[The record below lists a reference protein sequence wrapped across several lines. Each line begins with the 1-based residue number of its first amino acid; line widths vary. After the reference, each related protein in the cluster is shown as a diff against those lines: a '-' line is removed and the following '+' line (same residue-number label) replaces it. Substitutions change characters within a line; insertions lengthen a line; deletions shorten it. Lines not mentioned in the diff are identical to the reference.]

1 MISPG
6 LLLDLTTK
14 GYTTDLQLS
23 VVTWTLQACRIHW
36 PPNIPISHSHRL
48 DLKRS
53 SLSFEH
59 PSTQLSHT
67 DQNSTPS
74 KPRRISRRSDMSE
87 SASRQSACSH
97 DHRQNNRKISDS
109 QARIRLVDPAGSCM
123 PSSPDSEGKEWPGH
137 AYRAYQAYLGIV
149 GVTVGITMHIICSCF
164 RVLSDED
171 IFSGM
176 SPLCS
181 TGLRIGNPC
190 MIFQDRVDLRIWR
203 NVGGRFSVDLL
214 STSCRLIGSER

>member
-1 MISPG
+1 MIWSLSRWPGGSLRNTASPRRPHELIFDMFLYRTGDWSIRSEWIPIYDIWYSFNLELHLISPG

-97 DHRQNNRKISDS
+97 DHRQNNRKIS
-109 QARIRLVDPAGSCM
+109 
-123 PSSPDSEGKEWPGH
+123 E
-137 AYRAYQAYLGIV
+137 
-149 GVTVGITMHIICSCF
+149 
-164 RVLSDED
+164 
-171 IFSGM
+171 
-176 SPLCS
+176 
-181 TGLRIGNPC
+181 
-190 MIFQDRVDLRIWR
+190 
-203 NVGGRFSVDLL
+203 
-214 STSCRLIGSER
+214 